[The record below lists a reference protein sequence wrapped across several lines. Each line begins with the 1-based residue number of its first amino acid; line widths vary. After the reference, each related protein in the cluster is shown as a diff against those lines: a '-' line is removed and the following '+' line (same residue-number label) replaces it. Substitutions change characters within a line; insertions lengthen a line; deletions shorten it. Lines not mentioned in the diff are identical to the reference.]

1 MLGDLVQTTDGKWIT
16 RPPSDARTVIYSA
29 RIKSSSGPRVWQPRR
44 RPPCKGSPTRA
55 GQRSGEGRRRRRPGN
70 VPDAGAGHFPA
81 SLLYPAA
88 KLYYASTKAEVAA
101 QLGISP
107 ATSAAC

>member
-1 MLGDLVQTTDGKWIT
+1 M
-16 RPPSDARTVIYSA
+16 
-29 RIKSSSGPRVWQPRR
+29 WQPRR

-107 ATSAAC
+107 ATVSRLLTEAKRCGIVRIEVVPRSTDAARVAVCPDAH